1 MLLVL
6 SLSPRG
12 FSLGTP
18 VALVFSSPQKSAFLN
33 SSWIQNT
40 IDKKA
45 LCSDNNDN
53 NGNNNNDINNYSNY
67 NNISLE
73 KFKSL
78 RKSNSFVI
86 CNSIQTDHQ
95 LEHNRADL
103 VVVDKQQA
111 VCQLK
116 IIIDVDVPGDARVE
130 PEGEN

>member
-1 MLLVL
+1 M
-6 SLSPRG
+6 
-12 FSLGTP
+12 GTP

-40 IDKKA
+40 MDKKA

-53 NGNNNNDINNYSNY
+53 NGNNNNNNINNYSNY

-78 RKSNSFVI
+78 RKSNSLVI
-86 CNSIQTDHQ
+86 FNSIQTDHQ

-111 VCQLK
+111 VHQ
-116 IIIDVDVPGDARVE
+116 
-130 PEGEN
+130 NNY